1 MVEPIYQPREP
12 KASPLYRSI
21 RNHFAEFES
30 VYEERYQKRFGVL
43 RDVVRDVIYKY
54 LGCGDLK
61 NGFARIKCKE
71 CQHEVLFG
79 LLVQGTIL
87 LPFLPPEKG
96 PDVRGMDHR
105 GDPLSLT
112 P

>member
-54 LGCGDLK
+54 LGCGDLR
-61 NGFARIKCKE
+61 NGFALIKCKVVAGGAE
-71 CQHEVLFG
+71 ITSLARR
-79 LLVQGTIL
+79 LL
-87 LPFLPPEKG
+87 
-96 PDVRGMDHR
+96 HA
-105 GDPLSLT
+105 
-112 P
+112 